1 MDPLI
6 NKLATYFLRTPDG
19 TVYGPVDVV
28 TLCIW
33 ATDARVIPG
42 CELSEKQDVWFP
54 VEKMQE
60 LRLNWMVQFE
70 DGTIYGPLN
79 LLAIRI
85 LALEKSIPHGVGLRE
100 KGTDRKAVL
109 DDSIMSLM
117 EEELRRMLLGCGT
130 LMSATIAEI
139 SRTHREAVTE
149 AEDRTAREETLQA
162 KLEKTE
168 NDLVTSVMLTSDLKA
183 KCMAAERA
191 AALEHEKRA
200 EKGEKVARLLEENA
214 LLVNRVGEAQ
224 DIVKTKETQI
234 QQLESAVADSRA
246 QAEVQ
251 MAALRGK
258 VSSLEKE
265 LMEAQQRAGL
275 LAAELV
281 QTHEEAQKVLTAQR
295 AELTKESQSALH
307 KKESLIKQL
316 ESAMADHKTHA
327 EARLAEMLAKQG
339 ILEKELQETQRRTGV
354 LSAQLVKTQES
365 YQALLKESSR
375 KEAENSEKLKRI
387 EKEIKDSTELVTKT
401 MRDMEQRESQLRD
414 LQKRMD
420 RKASGVSSSGAVVE
434 VEVIHSEILPAE
446 SHGPTNAG
454 DWISATEDPAP
465 SPKQGEPVPKS
476 GLLSSVEARLQK
488 ELRHWEVLKQEKENQ
503 KKSSPKW
510 F

>member
-1 MDPLI
+1 
-6 NKLATYFLRTPDG
+6 
-19 TVYGPVDVV
+19 
-28 TLCIW
+28 
-33 ATDARVIPG
+33 
-42 CELSEKQDVWFP
+42 
-54 VEKMQE
+54 
-60 LRLNWMVQFE
+60 
-70 DGTIYGPLN
+70 
-79 LLAIRI
+79 
-85 LALEKSIPHGVGLRE
+85 
-100 KGTDRKAVL
+100 
-109 DDSIMSLM
+109 
-117 EEELRRMLLGCGT
+117 
-130 LMSATIAEI
+130 
-139 SRTHREAVTE
+139 
-149 AEDRTAREETLQA
+149 
-162 KLEKTE
+162 
-168 NDLVTSVMLTSDLKA
+168 MLTSDLKA